1 MRRLFIY
8 RGLGLLPVILVFV
21 LGGCASKDDVAPVDV
36 EKQAFEDLRTEIRDV
51 IDDPARA
58 TEAIAL
64 VDALVKELDE
74 LRERVADR
82 KKRIRQLNADYDT
95 SRAEFE
101 AFFDKVN
108 VEIRSNRQRTADS
121 HRALRASTTAEEWSQ
136 ISKARTQAM
145 NSVIRSMQAI

>member
-1 MRRLFIY
+1 MRRLFSH
-8 RGLGLLPVILVFV
+8 RGPGLLAVLLV
-21 LGGCASKDDVAPVDV
+21 LGGCAGKGDVAPVEV
-36 EKQAFEDLRTEIRDV
+36 EKQAFEDLRTEIREV

-58 TEAIAL
+58 AEAIAL

-108 VEIRSNRQRTADS
+108 VEIRSNRQRAADS
-121 HRALRASTTAEEWSQ
+121 HRALRASTTPEEWSQ

-145 NSVIRSMQAI
+145 NSVIRSMQTT

>member
-21 LGGCASKDDVAPVDV
+21 LGGCAGKDDVAPVDV
-36 EKQAFEDLRTEIRDV
+36 EKQAFEDLRTEIREV
-51 IDDPARA
+51 IDDPAR
-58 TEAIAL
+58 EAKVIAQ

-101 AFFDKVN
+101 AFFEKVN
-108 VEIRSNRQRTADS
+108 MEIRSNRQRVGDS
-121 HRALRASTTAEEWSQ
+121 HSALRASTTAEEWSQ
-136 ISKARTQAM
+136 ISKARTKAM
-145 NSVIRSMQAI
+145 NSVIRSMQTI